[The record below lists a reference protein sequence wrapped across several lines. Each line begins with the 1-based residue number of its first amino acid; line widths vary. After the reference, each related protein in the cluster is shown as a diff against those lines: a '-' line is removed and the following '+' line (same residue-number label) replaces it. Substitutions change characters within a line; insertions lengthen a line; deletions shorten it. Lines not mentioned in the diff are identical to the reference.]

1 MKAEIFITI
10 FIVSSYLTYKT
21 LKLIDKRGSN
31 DLMLNVILSI
41 FFFSLYLFIG
51 LLILGTIVR
60 NI

>member
-1 MKAEIFITI
+1 MKTGI
-10 FIVSSYLTYKT
+10 FIVIFMLSLYLTYKT
-21 LKLIDKRGSN
+21 LLSIDKTGSN
-31 DLMLNVILSI
+31 YLILNIILSI

>member
-1 MKAEIFITI
+1 MKTGIFIAI
-10 FIVSSYLTYKT
+10 FMLSLYLTYKT
-21 LKLIDKRGSN
+21 LLSIDKTGSN
-31 DLMLNVILSI
+31 YLILNIILSI